1 LLELVELLVP
11 TLLRTAKRFCWR
23 HRLEVRLAHRH
34 SAWARRSQSSTKK
47 AVALQARWASLPVAA
62 ASDQAGVFKH
72 LQVLGDGGLGQWRA
86 LGEFQDA
93 RLARTKAL
101 EDGPPGWDPPGRRR
115 LC

>member
-1 LLELVELLVP
+1 LSSCSFQP
-11 TLLRTAKRFCWR
+11 SSAQPSASAGGIGSKYDWR
-23 HRLEVRLAHRH
+23 IVIRHGRGAASHRP
-34 SAWARRSQSSTKK
+34 KK

-86 LGEFQDA
+86 LGEFQDT